1 MKLKKLLKNVQ
12 TGSEIC
18 VMNADN
24 GSVKFSG
31 CANELYEIIKN
42 KEFYNLEVSCI
53 RASYSNSKDSV
64 VLEIY
69 IERDKLT
76 NSKSIRKL

>member
-1 MKLKKLLKNVQ
+1 MKLKKLLKNAQ

-18 VMNADN
+18 IMNADN

-31 CANELYEIIKN
+31 CANELYEMIKN
-42 KEFYNLEVSCI
+42 KEFYNSEVSCI

-69 IERDKLT
+69 VERDNLT
-76 NSKSIRKL
+76 NSKSKRKL

>member
-1 MKLKKLLKNVQ
+1 MKLKKLLKSVQ

-24 GSVKFSG
+24 GSVKFNG
-31 CANELYEIIKN
+31 CANELYIMIKN

-53 RASYSNSKDSV
+53 RASCNNYKKSV

>member
-1 MKLKKLLKNVQ
+1 MKLKKLLKKVQ
-12 TGSEIC
+12 TGSNIC
-18 VMNADN
+18 VINEDN

-31 CANELYEIIKN
+31 CANELYTLIKN

-53 RASYSNSKDSV
+53 TASYDNYKKSV

-69 IERDKLT
+69 VI
-76 NSKSIRKL
+76 